1 MKDKNEVLDAINN
14 ELNIINYKKEKE
26 QEKLEKKQQEKEE
39 DETLSSSEEDND
51 EDDVLT
57 SSEVSEEDSL
67 EENIDNDKKDSDE
80 NNDKDEDE
88 DKNVFG
94 NLDVNNLEN
103 KDPNSLLGMILQ
115 QKKDLDDLKQDRL
128 KYSND
133 LEKAKEIENS
143 VVSVA
148 QKKII
153 DPFSENEDFPYK
165 DETDDDEKEE
175 NEEVK
180 QDSADNSEEDDKK
193 NDIVI
198 NEIDEPSDPHKLLTS
213 NEIDTTVT
221 FIDPED
227 KDEEKEKMEH
237 RFKVVETPLGIFTIL
252 RHDGK
257 NVVLLDANSE
267 QIQISIEDFNNLH
280 PFEVEDEEL
289 SNVISFKNAKK
300 EGEETNEE
308 ISMLNE
314 EDEDEEEENID
325 EEENTDEN
333 EEENSEEDFGSMFG
347 ESKKTSDVLDAKNDS
362 EIKNTNFEN
371 ILFEETK
378 LIKSDNNDNAF
389 DIDNNNNDTTGIN
402 ELNEVEDKN
411 NNVVSNNLI
420 DLNKKNYTVNKN
432 NHKQNQ
438 NKKIKHKN
446 ENFDIL
452 KEIRAEFSK
461 NKLSETNRDKKR
473 GKAKCS
479 FLTGKTKQLA
489 FKSNDSK
496 AVQSP
501 SHLNEIR
508 KTNPINNIKYMESK
522 KKKTLHGSGRKKT
535 EITQV
540 CDIAPRIGY
549 LSAYSQIPNFK
560 IRDKKYLTIKDGKY
574 VLLKLE
580 GKLYS
585 SILKIKLNNKNNI
598 KESRQLLSIINN
610 NSKYFE
616 ILNQINFYF
625 KILDEE
631 IIMLKNKSNRKFME
645 ACKNEAEDEELE
657 LDEQMVDE
665 DMDEDMDDEDD
676 MDDDEDDD
684 MIEDDDED
692 DMDDDEEED
701 DDEDEDI
708 DDDDDMDD
716 DEDDMEE
723 EDDDD
728 DEEIDEDD
736 MDEDDEEM
744 DDKEEV
750 VVEEKTDNGV
760 PFSIKM
766 NGVNYSGI
774 LYPDTDQA
782 KQEDSDFDVVQMN
795 NEVEVK
801 EDEEEA
807 EEDDREDY
815 LLEEDDI
822 DKLEFKDELKA
833 ESIIRA
839 KARICN
845 ETINIK
851 FVKPSERSVKQ
862 AKLEM
867 RRKNL
872 AGAWNSLI
880 RGSKRVD

>member
-51 EDDVLT
+51 EDNVLS

-67 EENIDNDKKDSDE
+67 EENIDDDKKDSNE

-94 NLDVNNLEN
+94 SLDVNDLEN
-103 KDPNSLLGMILQ
+103 KDPNSLLGMILK
-115 QKKDLDDLKQDRL
+115 QKKDLDDLKQERL
-128 KYSND
+128 KDSND

-165 DETDDDEKEE
+165 DETDNDEKEE

-180 QDSADNSEEDDKK
+180 QDSSDNSEEENKE

-237 RFKVVETPLGIFTIL
+237 RFKVVETPLGVFTIL
-252 RHDGK
+252 RHDDK

-289 SNVISFKNAKK
+289 SNVISFKNAEK
-300 EGEETNEE
+300 EGEKANEE

-314 EDEDEEEENID
+314 DEEEEEEEEENTD
-325 EEENTDEN
+325 EEEDTDEN

-378 LIKSDNNDNAF
+378 LLKSDNNDNAS
-389 DIDNNNNDTTGIN
+389 DIDNNNNDTTGFN

-420 DLNKKNYTVNKN
+420 DLNKKNYTVSKI

-508 KTNPINNIKYMESK
+508 KTNSINNIKYMESK

-616 ILNQINFYF
+616 LLNQINFYF

-665 DMDEDMDDEDD
+665 DMDDE
-676 MDDDEDDD
+676 
-684 MIEDDDED
+684 
-692 DMDDDEEED
+692 
-701 DDEDEDI
+701 EDEDI
-708 DDDDDMDD
+708 DDDDMDEDMDEDMDDD
-716 DEDDMEE
+716 DEDDD

-728 DEEIDEDD
+728 DEDMDDDDEDD
-736 MDEDDEEM
+736 DEDMDDDDEDDDEDDDDEEM
-744 DDKEEV
+744 DEEDEV
-750 VVEEKTDNGV
+750 VVEEKTDKGV
-760 PFSIKM
+760 PFSINM
-766 NGVNYSGI
+766 NGVNYSGV
-774 LYPDTDQA
+774 LYPETNQV

-795 NEVEVK
+795 NEDEIS
-801 EDEEEA
+801 EDEEDA

-851 FVKPSERSVKQ
+851 FVNPSERSVKQ

>member
-1 MKDKNEVLDAINN
+1 MKGKNEVLDAINN

-39 DETLSSSEEDND
+39 NETLSSSEEDND

-67 EENIDNDKKDSDE
+67 EENIEDDKKDSNE

-88 DKNVFG
+88 NKNVFG

-115 QKKDLDDLKQDRL
+115 QKKDLDDLRQEHLID
-128 KYSND
+128 SSD
-133 LEKAKEIENS
+133 LEKAKEIEDS
-143 VVSVA
+143 VVAVA

-153 DPFSENEDFPYK
+153 DPFSKNEDSPYI
-165 DETDDDEKEE
+165 DETDDEEKEE

-180 QDSADNSEEDDKK
+180 QESADNSEDDDKENDVIINK
-193 NDIVI
+193 N
-198 NEIDEPSDPHKLLTS
+198 NEPSDPHKLLTS
-213 NEIDTTVT
+213 TEVDTTVT

-237 RFKVVETPLGIFTIL
+237 RFKVVETPLGVFTIL
-252 RHDGK
+252 RHDDK

-289 SNVISFKNAKK
+289 SNVISFKNAEK
-300 EGEETNEE
+300 EGEKANEE

-314 EDEDEEEENID
+314 DEEEEEEEG
-325 EEENTDEN
+325 EEENTAEEEDTDEN
-333 EEENSEEDFGSMFG
+333 EEESSEEDFGDMFG

-362 EIKNTNFEN
+362 EIKNTTFEN

-378 LIKSDNNDNAF
+378 LIKSDNNDNAS
-389 DIDNNNNDTTGIN
+389 DIDNNNNDSTGLN

-411 NNVVSNNLI
+411 NNVISNNSN
-420 DLNKKNYTVNKN
+420 DLNKKNYTVNKI

-446 ENFDIL
+446 ENYDIL

-496 AVQSP
+496 TVQSP
-501 SHLNEIR
+501 SYLNEIR

-522 KKKTLHGSGRKKT
+522 KKKPIHGSGRKKT

-665 DMDEDMDDEDD
+665 DMDEDMDEEDDDMIEDDDEDEDD

-692 DMDDDEEED
+692 DDDMDD
-701 DDEDEDI
+701 DDEDNDDM
-708 DDDDDMDD
+708 DDDDEDDED
-716 DEDDMEE
+716 DEDDME
-723 EDDDD
+723 
-728 DEEIDEDD
+728 
-736 MDEDDEEM
+736 EDDEEM

-766 NGVNYSGI
+766 NGVNYSGV
-774 LYPDTDQA
+774 LYPDTDQV